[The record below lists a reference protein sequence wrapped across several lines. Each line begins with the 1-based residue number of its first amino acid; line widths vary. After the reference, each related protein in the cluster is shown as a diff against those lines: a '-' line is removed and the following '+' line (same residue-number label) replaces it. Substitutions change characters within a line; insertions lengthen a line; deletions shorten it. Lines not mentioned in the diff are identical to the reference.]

1 MRLDRSIR
9 VGLPPSSTDSSCPQP
24 CPNKHFLYGGQ
35 AGVTSEPGW
44 ALQSHRPPWSS
55 RALPLRPHPQDGM
68 GSPGWIRR
76 LYRSDAS
83 WQFWPA
89 GLTASPAGGTC
100 TAGRV
105 LEGTGCRLPG
115 GARPEWGHPSHQP
128 GDGHTLTP
136 GKGLRTAAASEL
148 PEDWPGSRLDTQS
161 QRIWPFVPLQP

>member
-1 MRLDRSIR
+1 M
-9 VGLPPSSTDSSCPQP
+9 G
-24 CPNKHFLYGGQ
+24 
-35 AGVTSEPGW
+35 TSEPQTPPGAREHCRSGPIPETGW
-44 ALQSHRPPWSS
+44 GAQGGFGVCIVQM
-55 RALPLRPHPQDGM
+55 PLG
-68 GSPGWIRR
+68 
-76 LYRSDAS
+76 
-83 WQFWPA
+83 QFLPA

-148 PEDWPGSRLDTQS
+148 PEDWPDSRLDTQS

>member
-1 MRLDRSIR
+1 MRLAEASEWGSRPAPQTR
-9 VGLPPSSTDSSCPQP
+9 PAPSPALTSTFSTAVRLGS
-24 CPNKHFLYGGQ
+24 
-35 AGVTSEPGW
+35 
-44 ALQSHRPPWSS
+44 LQSQDGHFRATDPPWSS